1 MTLWRRRRQTVAPQ
15 STKSRRLRNG
25 NARVFILRVG
35 LMILHAASHWIVD
48 YVVKSQPKNRN
59 PPRQSRKNRKKE
71 RKKKVRQDNEILSIY
86 KYQYEKENQRL
97 HHFFGQYKFEIE
109 PDDFFLFIVD
119 KHRLLQDRS
128 KKIIIIVK
136 MGKRNK
142 RESGGQ

>member
-1 MTLWRRRRQTVAPQ
+1 
-15 STKSRRLRNG
+15 
-25 NARVFILRVG
+25 
-35 LMILHAASHWIVD
+35 MILHAASHWIVD

-109 PDDFFLFIVD
+109 PDDFFY
-119 KHRLLQDRS
+119 LLLTS
-128 KKIIIIVK
+128 IASFKIEAKK
-136 MGKRNK
+136 
-142 RESGGQ
+142 